1 MRVTTVHHEGYDE
14 NTSLHSRLLTR
25 HAHRRMAARSLSSET
40 VTAVLTFGRSVH
52 ARGAEIRVIGRKE
65 IARYRPQGV
74 DLTPFEGVQL
84 VCAQDGTIITMYR
97 NRDLRRLRP
106 HKRARRCSAKWTR
119 MQPSAA

>member
-1 MRVTTVHHEGYDE
+1 MRVTTVHQDGYDE
-14 NTSLHSRLLTR
+14 NTPLHSLLLTY
-25 HAHRRMAARSLSSET
+25 HAHRRMAARRLSSET
-40 VTAVLTFGRSVH
+40 VTAVLTFGRSIH

-119 MQPSAA
+119 IQPSAA